1 MAKQIPCGQQG
12 CGRLLLR
19 NGDRTKHIRNHHLSR
34 FNIQPIITHLQ
45 HSAPPLIWSKSNS
58 PPPQDIC
65 THEHSLPVPLN
76 PPESPNTGLN
86 YAFNQDDAFR
96 QPDQPDADMDY
107 PDKLLS
113 PNCDE
118 PHLPNEPPSSLKP
131 GSPPSPHLD
140 PPQPLQSPSSSS
152 GSPRVSPG
160 MSHIFHPTINGKS
173 SSISFFIDY

>member
-1 MAKQIPCGQQG
+1 MAEQIPCGQQG
-12 CGRLLLR
+12 CDQLFLW
-19 NGDRTKHIRNHHLSR
+19 NGDHTKHICNHHLSR

-65 THEHSLPVPLN
+65 THEHSPPVPPN

-86 YAFNQDDAFR
+86 YASDQDDAFH

-113 PNCDE
+113 PNHDE
-118 PHLPNEPPSSLKP
+118 PHLPDEPPSSLKP
-131 GSPPSPHLD
+131 GSPPSGS
-140 PPQPLQSPSSSS
+140 SPA
-152 GSPRVSPG
+152 PV
-160 MSHIFHPTINGKS
+160 ITI
-173 SSISFFIDY
+173 IQ